1 MRYELEIAVR
11 YLRARRKTAFISITT
26 FFTAIGVT
34 IGVAALVI
42 VLAVMNGFEASL
54 RARVLSLSPQI
65 QILSLEGSIT
75 NYATI
80 QAQAI
85 KAADV
90 TGAAPFIVG
99 QGMLSSGRGVGGVV
113 VRGIDIG
120 SLAGTHELQRYIE
133 QGTLAS
139 LAQVSEPAP
148 AGNPSAPIGALAIG
162 GSLAEKLKLKVGDA
176 VRLVSPILAQ
186 DNGELTAR
194 SGNFT
199 VGAIFDSGAAFV
211 DRTVVFMGLTNAQRF
226 FGREGRV
233 DGIELRIKDLDA
245 TQRVTAALRKLFP
258 YPYRVRNWIEFNQA
272 ASAGFAMLK
281 RVYSIVLLMLIA
293 VAAFNLVATLIMTV
307 MEKRKDIAILMTM
320 GATRNGIRLIFVL
333 KGLVLGG
340 AGTVAGLTLGGLG
353 CFALARYHFIHIP
366 KDIYGIS
373 SLPVDASLW
382 NFAAVAVASM
392 MLCLVASF
400 YPARQAS
407 RQLPVEVIRYE

>member
-1 MRYELEIAVR
+1 MRYELGIAMR

-26 FFTAIGVT
+26 FFTAVGVT

-42 VLAVMNGFEASL
+42 VLAVMNGFEANL

-65 QILSLEGSIT
+65 QILSHEGSIS

-85 KAADV
+85 QVPGV

-133 QGTLAS
+133 QGTLSS
-139 LAQVSEPAP
+139 LAQVYQPA
-148 AGNPSAPIGALAIG
+148 AADNPSAPLGAMAIG
-162 GSLAEKLKLKVGDA
+162 GSLAEKLKVKVGDS
-176 VRLVSPILAQ
+176 VRLVSPILAP

-194 SGNFT
+194 SGSFT

-211 DRTVVFMGLTNAQRF
+211 DRTVVFMGLSNAQRF

-245 TQRVTAALRKLFP
+245 TQRVTASLRKLFS

-340 AGTVAGLTLGGLG
+340 VGTVAGLTLGGVG

-373 SLPVDASLW
+373 SLPVEASPLS
-382 NFAAVAVASM
+382 FVAVAAASM

>member
-1 MRYELEIAVR
+1 LGIAMR

-34 IGVAALVI
+34 IGVAALVM
-42 VLAVMNGFEASL
+42 VLAVMNGFEANL
-54 RARVLSLSPQI
+54 RARVLNLSPQI
-65 QILSLEGSIT
+65 QIVSLEGSIV
-75 NYATI
+75 NYADV

-85 KAADV
+85 KLPGV
-90 TGAAPFIVG
+90 SGAAPFIIG
-99 QGMLSSGRGVGGVV
+99 QGMLSSGRGLGGVV
-113 VRGIDIG
+113 VRGIDIE
-120 SLAGTHELQRYIE
+120 SLAGTHELRRYIE
-133 QGTLAS
+133 QGTLSS
-139 LAQVSEPAP
+139 LAKVNEPIP
-148 AGNPSAPIGALAIG
+148 GNPSAPNGALAIG
-162 GSLAEKLKLKVGDA
+162 QDLAERLKVKIGDV
-176 VRLVSPILAQ
+176 VRVVSPILAQ
-186 DNGELTAR
+186 DNGEITAR

-211 DRTVVFMGLTNAQRF
+211 DRTVVFMGLANAQRF

-245 TQRVTAALRKLFP
+245 TQSVTAALRKLFP

-272 ASAGFAMLK
+272 ATAGFAMLK
-281 RVYSIVLLMLIA
+281 RVYSLVLLMLIA

-320 GATRNGIRLIFVL
+320 GATRSGIRLIFVL

-340 AGTVAGLTLGGLG
+340 VGTATGLILGGLG

-373 SLPVDASLW
+373 ALPVDASAW
-382 NFAAVAVASM
+382 SFAAVAAASM
-392 MLCLVASF
+392 MLCLIASF

>member
-1 MRYELEIAVR
+1 
-11 YLRARRKTAFISITT
+11 
-26 FFTAIGVT
+26 
-34 IGVAALVI
+34 
-42 VLAVMNGFEASL
+42 
-54 RARVLSLSPQI
+54 
-65 QILSLEGSIT
+65 
-75 NYATI
+75 
-80 QAQAI
+80 
-85 KAADV
+85 
-90 TGAAPFIVG
+90 
-99 QGMLSSGRGVGGVV
+99 
-113 VRGIDIG
+113 
-120 SLAGTHELQRYIE
+120 
-133 QGTLAS
+133 
-139 LAQVSEPAP
+139 
-148 AGNPSAPIGALAIG
+148 
-162 GSLAEKLKLKVGDA
+162 
-176 VRLVSPILAQ
+176 
-186 DNGELTAR
+186 
-194 SGNFT
+194 
-199 VGAIFDSGAAFV
+199 
-211 DRTVVFMGLTNAQRF
+211 VVFMGLKNAQRF

-245 TQRVTAALRKLFP
+245 TQRVTVSLRKLFA

-340 AGTVAGLTLGGLG
+340 VGTVAGLMLGGLG

-373 SLPVDASLW
+373 SLPVDASPW
-382 NFAAVAVASM
+382 SFAAVAAASM

-407 RQLPVEVIRYE
+407 RQLPVEVIRYG

>member
-1 MRYELEIAVR
+1 MR

-65 QILSLEGSIT
+65 QILSYEGSIS

-85 KAADV
+85 KVPDV

-120 SLAGTHELQRYIE
+120 SLAGTHELQRYLE
-133 QGTLAS
+133 QGTLSS
-139 LAQVSEPAP
+139 LAQASPAP
-148 AGNPSAPIGALAIG
+148 AGNPATPLGALAIG

-186 DNGELTAR
+186 DSGELTAR

-211 DRTVVFMGLTNAQRF
+211 DRTVVFMGLKNAQRF

-233 DGIELRIKDLDA
+233 DGIELRISDLDA
-245 TQRVTAALRKLFP
+245 TQRVTASVRKLFP

-281 RVYSIVLLMLIA
+281 RVYSIVLLMLVA

-320 GATRNGIRLIFVL
+320 GATRKGIRLIFVL

-340 AGTVAGLTLGGLG
+340 AGTVAGLMLGGLG

-373 SLPVDASLW
+373 SLPVDASPW
-382 NFAAVAVASM
+382 SFAAVAAASM
-392 MLCLVASF
+392 TLCLIASF

>member
-1 MRYELEIAVR
+1 MR

-34 IGVAALVI
+34 IGVAALVT
-42 VLAVMNGFEASL
+42 VLAVMNGFEANL
-54 RARVLSLSPQI
+54 RARVLNLSPQI
-65 QILSLEGSIT
+65 QILSFEGSIT
-75 NYATI
+75 NYDDIEA
-80 QAQAI
+80 
-85 KAADV
+85 KALKVPDV
-90 TGAAPFIVG
+90 TGAAAFVIG

-113 VRGIDIG
+113 VRGIDIQ
-120 SLAGTHELQRYIE
+120 SLAGTHELRRYIQRGE
-133 QGTLAS
+133 LAS
-139 LAQVSEPAP
+139 LGQVIEPTP
-148 AGNPSAPIGALAIG
+148 GNPTAPNGALAIG
-162 GSLAEKLKLKVGDA
+162 EELAQKLKVKVGDV
-176 VRLVSPILAQ
+176 VRVVSPILAQ
-186 DNGELTAR
+186 DNGEITAR

-211 DRTVVFMGLTNAQRF
+211 DRTVVFMGLKNAQRF

-233 DGIELRIKDLDA
+233 DGIELRLKDLDDTQSA
-245 TQRVTAALRKLFP
+245 TVALRNLFP

-272 ASAGFAMLK
+272 ATAGFAMLK
-281 RVYSIVLLMLIA
+281 RVYSLVLLMLIA

-320 GATRNGIRLIFVL
+320 GATRGGIRLIFVL

-340 AGTVAGLTLGGLG
+340 VGTLAGLILGAVA
-353 CFALARYHFIHIP
+353 CFALANYHFVHIP

-373 SLPVDASLW
+373 SLPVDASVW
-382 NFAAVAVASM
+382 NFGAVAAASM
-392 MLCLVASF
+392 ILCLMASF

>member
-54 RARVLSLSPQI
+54 RARVLSLTPQI
-65 QILSLEGSIT
+65 QILSYDGSIS

-80 QAQAI
+80 EAQAS
-85 KAADV
+85 KVPDV
-90 TGAAPFIVG
+90 SGAAPFLVG

-113 VRGIDIG
+113 VRGIDIA
-120 SLAGTHELQRYIE
+120 SLAATHQLQRYIQ
-133 QGTLAS
+133 QGTLSS
-139 LAQVSEPAP
+139 LTQSPEPTP
-148 AGNPSAPIGALAIG
+148 ANNPSAPIGGLAVG
-162 GSLAEKLKLKVGDA
+162 DGLAEKLKIKVGDT

-186 DNGELTAR
+186 DNGEISAR
-194 SGNFT
+194 SGSFT
-199 VGAIFDSGAAFV
+199 VGAIFDTGTAFV
-211 DRTVVFMGLTNAQRF
+211 DRTVIFMALANAQRF

-233 DGIELRIKDLDA
+233 DGIELRISDLDA
-245 TQRVTAALRKLFP
+245 TQSVTAALRKLFP
-258 YPYRVRNWIEFNQA
+258 YPYRVRNWIDFDQA

-281 RVYSIVLLMLIA
+281 RVYSIVLLMLVA

-320 GATRNGIRLIFVL
+320 GATRKGIRLIFVL

-340 AGTVAGLTLGGLG
+340 IGTAAGLMLGAVG

-373 SLPVDASLW
+373 SLPVDASPW
-382 NFAAVAVASM
+382 SFAAVAAASM
-392 MLCLVASF
+392 MLCLAASF

>member
-1 MRYELEIAVR
+1 VRYELGIAMR

-34 IGVAALVI
+34 IGVAALVM
-42 VLAVMNGFEASL
+42 VLAVMNGFEANL
-54 RARVLSLSPQI
+54 RARVLNLSPQI
-65 QILSLEGSIT
+65 QIVSLEGSIV
-75 NYATI
+75 NYADV

-85 KAADV
+85 KLPGV
-90 TGAAPFIVG
+90 SGAAPFIIG

-113 VRGIDIG
+113 VRGIDIE
-120 SLAGTHELQRYIE
+120 SLAGTHELRRYIE
-133 QGTLAS
+133 QGTLSS
-139 LAQVSEPAP
+139 LAKVNEPIP
-148 AGNPSAPIGALAIG
+148 GNPSAPNGALAIG
-162 GSLAEKLKLKVGDA
+162 QDLAERLKFKIGDV
-176 VRLVSPILAQ
+176 VRVVSPILAQ
-186 DNGELTAR
+186 DNGEITAR

-211 DRTVVFMGLTNAQRF
+211 DRTVVFMGLANAQRF

-245 TQRVTAALRKLFP
+245 TQSVTAALRKLFP

-272 ASAGFAMLK
+272 ATAGFAMLK
-281 RVYSIVLLMLIA
+281 RVYSLVLLMLIA

-320 GATRNGIRLIFVL
+320 GATRSGIRLIFVL

-340 AGTVAGLTLGGLG
+340 VGTATGLILGGLG

-373 SLPVDASLW
+373 ALPVDASAW
-382 NFAAVAVASM
+382 SFAAVAAASM
-392 MLCLVASF
+392 MLCLIASF

>member
-54 RARVLSLSPQI
+54 RARVLSLTPQI
-65 QILSLEGSIT
+65 QILSYDGSIA

-80 QAQAI
+80 QAQAS
-85 KAADV
+85 KVPDV
-90 TGAAPFIVG
+90 SGAAPFLVG

-113 VRGIDIG
+113 VRGIDIA
-120 SLAGTHELQRYIE
+120 SLAATHQLQRYIQ

-139 LAQVSEPAP
+139 LMQASAPPPAN
-148 AGNPSAPIGALAIG
+148 NPSAPIGALAVG
-162 GSLAEKLKLKVGDA
+162 DVLAEKLKIKVGDT

-186 DNGELTAR
+186 DNGEISAR
-194 SGNFT
+194 SGSFT
-199 VGAIFDSGAAFV
+199 VGAIFDTGTAFV
-211 DRTVVFMGLTNAQRF
+211 DRTVIFLGLANAQRF

-233 DGIELRIKDLDA
+233 DGIELRINDLDA
-245 TQRVTAALRKLFP
+245 TQSVTAALRKLFP
-258 YPYRVRNWIEFNQA
+258 YPYRVRNWIDFDQA

-281 RVYSIVLLMLIA
+281 RVYSLVLLMLVG

-320 GATRNGIRLIFVL
+320 GATRRGIRLIFVL

-340 AGTVAGLTLGGLG
+340 IGTAAGLILGAVG

-373 SLPVDASLW
+373 SLPVDASPW
-382 NFAAVAVASM
+382 SFTAVAAASM
-392 MLCLVASF
+392 MLCLAASF

-407 RQLPVEVIRYE
+407 RQLPVEVIRYG

>member
-34 IGVAALVI
+34 IGVAALII
-42 VLAVMNGFEASL
+42 VLAVMNGFEANL
-54 RARVLSLSPQI
+54 RARVLSLTPQI
-65 QILSLEGSIT
+65 QILSYEGSIS

-80 QAQAI
+80 QKQAS
-85 KAADV
+85 KVADV

-120 SLAGTHELQRYIE
+120 SLAGAHELERYLE
-133 QGTLAS
+133 QGTLSS
-139 LAQVSEPAP
+139 LAQASEPAP
-148 AGNPSAPIGALAIG
+148 AGNSSTPIGALAIG

-186 DNGELTAR
+186 DSGELTAR

-211 DRTVVFMGLTNAQRF
+211 DRTVVFMGLENAQRF

-258 YPYRVRNWIEFNQA
+258 YPYRVRNWIEFSQA

-281 RVYSIVLLMLIA
+281 RVYSLVLLMLIA

-320 GATRNGIRLIFVL
+320 GATRSGIRLIFVL

-340 AGTVAGLTLGGLG
+340 VGTVAGLMLGGLG

-373 SLPVDASLW
+373 SLPVDASVW
-382 NFAAVAVASM
+382 SFAVVAVASM